1 MHGTDRQQAFA
12 ILVVT
17 WLGGVVFLLT
27 GVYVVGSLDG
37 PERLAGAAMAVMG
50 AVCLALGV
58 TYGLGGLRPQRA
70 PAERRPTPAP
80 MIGSVTY
87 RRSAKG
93 YTDVI
98 AGVGAAAFI
107 TLLLLFALA
116 MVASGEGELAPILI
130 VAVPMW
136 LLITPATVQ
145 GLVRLVRDQAVL
157 ELRADGLRIPDVGW
171 IPWGDI
177 ERLEIE
183 DTRAI
188 VADPGTTV
196 VGSTRQLAIH
206 LRDGA
211 QPPRGNALDR
221 ALRRVGQG
229 FLALGAAAGKGRYHW
244 LAVPERSLDVPLE
257 EVLDVAS
264 VYHAR
269 VVGLAAYEPASVAV
283 VAPVPAAAPAA
294 GTLPAA
300 AFPVRADHA
309 LAASPDPVLAAE
321 AAALI
326 AADSGL
332 SRGREHPP
340 SRRVR
345 WGATLVGASSV
356 VVIATFFGMQMLS
369 PWTLLGGIPWPF
381 IAFGALVGVLRF
393 AHRAAARRRAWT
405 ARPLAAMVMLTVV
418 GFIGGVFGTSAAVNG
433 PPTDA
438 SAGSPAPVAAQPPET
453 RLRASGQTLDGAPEL
468 AIDGDPG
475 TVWNA
480 GAYPPGWIELD
491 LGAESEVSAI
501 RLLVEQ
507 SPAGPTVHHVHVASD
522 SGAYEFVHSF
532 DGATRSGQW
541 LTYAPDVPL
550 TAVRRV
556 VIETA
561 SSPSWVA
568 WREIV
573 VERP

>member
-1 MHGTDRQQAFA
+1 MNGTDRQQAFA

-70 PAERRPTPAP
+70 PADRRPTPAP
-80 MIGSVTY
+80 MTGSVTY

-116 MVASGEGELAPILI
+116 MVASGEGELAPMLL

-157 ELRADGLRIPDVGW
+157 ELRADGLRIPDLGW

-183 DTRAI
+183 DTRAL

-221 ALRRVGQG
+221 ALRRVVQG
-229 FLALGAAAGKGRYHW
+229 LLALGAAAGKGRYHW
-244 LAVPERSLDVPLE
+244 LAVPERSLGVPLE

-264 VYHAR
+264 VYYAR
-269 VVGLAAYEPASVAV
+269 VVGLAAYETSPGESMASK
-283 VAPVPAAAPAA
+283 PTPLRDDAAPTASPDAA
-294 GTLPAA
+294 P
-300 AFPVRADHA
+300 P
-309 LAASPDPVLAAE
+309 ASPDPVLAAE
-321 AAALI
+321 AAALFAI
-326 AADSGL
+326 ERATSTDGQP
-332 SRGREHPP
+332 GP
-340 SRRVR
+340 RRRLR
-345 WGATLVGASSV
+345 WAWTLAGGGG
-356 VVIATFFGMQMLS
+356 VIAISALFGTQMMTPRTAGLA
-369 PWTLLGGIPWPF
+369 GVPWPF
-381 IAFGALVGVLRF
+381 IAFGLLVGGLQL
-393 AHRAAARRRAWT
+393 AYRAATRRRDWT
-405 ARPLAAMVMLTVV
+405 ARPLAAMVMLSVV
-418 GFIGGVFGTSAAVNG
+418 GFVGSVFGTSAAVNG
-433 PPTDA
+433 PSPPA
-438 SAGSPAPVAAQPPET
+438 STRSPAPVASQPPEI
-453 RLRASGQTLDGAPEL
+453 RLRASDQTLDGAPEL
-468 AIDGDPG
+468 AIDGNPR

-480 GAYPPGWIELD
+480 GALPPGWIELD
-491 LGAESEVSAI
+491 LGIEGPVASI

-507 SPAGPTVHHVHVASD
+507 TPAGPTVHNIHVASD
-522 SGAYEFVHSF
+522 GGAYEFVHAF
-532 DGATRSGQW
+532 EGETTSGHW
-541 LTYAPDVPL
+541 LTFRPRLPL
-550 TAVRRV
+550 PEVRKI
-556 VIETA
+556 VIETV
-561 SSPSWVA
+561 SGPSWVA
-568 WREIV
+568 WREVV